1 MYISPHPY
9 ASICLGS
16 NRRPPSTYISG
27 RSSISSPDP
36 FVHDAID
43 VPDALLKAVDGHLP
57 FSALFLPLSHHL
69 FLT

>member
-1 MYISPHPY
+1 
-9 ASICLGS
+9 
-16 NRRPPSTYISG
+16 TYISG
-27 RSSISSPDP
+27 RFSISSPDP